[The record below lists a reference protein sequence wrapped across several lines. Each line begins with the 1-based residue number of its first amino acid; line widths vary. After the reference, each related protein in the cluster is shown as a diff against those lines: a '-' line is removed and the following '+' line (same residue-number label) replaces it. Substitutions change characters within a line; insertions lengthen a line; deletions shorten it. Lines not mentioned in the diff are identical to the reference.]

1 MKCSPEWEGVS
12 PKGDHGTKYK
22 EKPWYHMT
30 PYRIQALFRWPIA
43 YPDLKPKPQ
52 DPVIPVVVGITD
64 NWKPHEKRSSSGAK
78 VYVQIAHVEP
88 FLRDAVLARVAGLL
102 SEEDVDRC
110 DWVHVEYQE
119 KEGSVAASSPS
130 QPPLHPWGMP
140 TNPCWLKKEQKDCL
154 ESLGLAPSWDRQD
167 LTNQVQMLQGALSHL
182 DEKGVPLGSWPRAF
196 VFRECARVAKSM
208 AAGHEGSLQAA
219 LQKAVD
225 PGAEL
230 ITAMTNVMSV
240 PSKDLGDNINSL
252 APPGMSQL
260 SIQNRVEQASPPEAP
275 PRRGRTPSI

>member
-1 MKCSPEWEGVS
+1 MGFALGWGKDDLRKQV
-12 PKGDHGTKYK
+12 YK
-22 EKPWYHMT
+22 P
-30 PYRIQALFRWPIA
+30 
-43 YPDLKPKPQ
+43 
-52 DPVIPVVVGITD
+52 
-64 NWKPHEKRSSSGAK
+64 
-78 VYVQIAHVEP
+78 
-88 FLRDAVLARVAGLL
+88 
-102 SEEDVDRC
+102 
-110 DWVHVEYQE
+110 
-119 KEGSVAASSPS
+119 
-130 QPPLHPWGMP
+130 
-140 TNPCWLKKEQKDCL
+140 
-154 ESLGLAPSWDRQD
+154 
-167 LTNQVQMLQGALSHL
+167 QGALAWL
-182 DEKGVPLGSWPRAF
+182 DERGVLAASWLRAA

-275 PRRGRTPSI
+275 PPGGEGHHQTDAANSRTAREGAATSRGQGCGQGRSQA